1 MKRSSQE
8 VNALISQGQNPQT
21 LSAHASSFSQR
32 LSWTLLW
39 NLTLTLT
46 LTHAYAVIFSSVY
59 MCIYILYVS
68 ELSFNKQIMVI
79 KVAHTTNVLY
89 FQDLKVSLFVT

>member
-1 MKRSSQE
+1 
-8 VNALISQGQNPQT
+8 
-21 LSAHASSFSQR
+21 
-32 LSWTLLW
+32 
-39 NLTLTLT
+39 
-46 LTHAYAVIFSSVY
+46 
-59 MCIYILYVS
+59 MCIYILSVS